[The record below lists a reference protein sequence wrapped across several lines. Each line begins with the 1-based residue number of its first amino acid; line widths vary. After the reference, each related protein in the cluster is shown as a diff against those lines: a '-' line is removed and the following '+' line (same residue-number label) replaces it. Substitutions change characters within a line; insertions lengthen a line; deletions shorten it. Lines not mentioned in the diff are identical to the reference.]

1 MPNGVVTNGSVRT
14 ITNTTGAVTITNMP
28 AVIKNK

>member
-1 MPNGVVTNGSVRT
+1 MVTNGSVRA
-14 ITNTTGAVTITNMP
+14 ITNANGVVTITNMP